1 MIYKAGYYSYH
12 LLPSSGQ
19 VANKNPIVDRAPST
33 AAFKRSSARLRRVRW
48 IIYEKIR
55 SKKSDVNKTLSYYK
69 KLVNK
74 FLARFSMKLKLNEFS
89 IWKAKLGKTTE
100 DVNDFL
106 KNKKKVQPN
115 SGNKKH
121 KSKTSSSR
129 MNSINKVSQTE
140 LESSKAEACKN
151 CSNSNYLVNF
161 DVLLVSLFLFLSLGN
176 LNQCNATLKKEQ
188 ASYSKPPSSKENID
202 DSSLLMYTNL

>member
-19 VANKNPIVDRAPST
+19 AANKNSST

-74 FLARFSMKLKLNEFS
+74 FLTRFSMKLKLNEFS
-89 IWKAKLGKTTE
+89 I
-100 DVNDFL
+100 
-106 KNKKKVQPN
+106 
-115 SGNKKH
+115 
-121 KSKTSSSR
+121 
-129 MNSINKVSQTE
+129 
-140 LESSKAEACKN
+140 
-151 CSNSNYLVNF
+151 
-161 DVLLVSLFLFLSLGN
+161 
-176 LNQCNATLKKEQ
+176 
-188 ASYSKPPSSKENID
+188 
-202 DSSLLMYTNL
+202 